1 MVKSYDRYEFEDC
14 FGIVNSRSSNCIFF
28 NTNHILTG
36 HDEEVSLWNIQE
48 KEIKKKMTIPFVPPY
63 YFFTYHVTYMCLSEK
78 NKNILA
84 VGYMNGSIRLFDIFQ
99 NKILS
104 TFSGHTSAICK
115 LKFNKGNYLCSCSKD
130 TNIILWDIVNDK
142 GMYKLEGHTNAVNDI
157 EFLEI
162 ENSDVDNFIN
172 NNLLVSASKD
182 GLIKLWDLNIQMCV
196 QTIVDCE
203 DEINCLVV
211 NETNTRL
218 IVACNNTLR
227 IYKIDLFSNIKDKF
241 TNSKIY
247 ISFLSVIKRS
257 NNCKIVN
264 MKICLL
270 VEDNR
275 GQKPEDIQLL
285 MSQNEES
292 IDDLINNEQTNG
304 NNENSKD
311 IEQEKKINI
320 LNNSLDNTNRIC
332 NRTSYSI
339 NGDNNGILIC
349 CSNLKKIEIYKINSI
364 QNQKKSEKKKKKRYI
379 AKLKKKKNDIINE
392 QTKIL
397 KFKGKTSIDYI
408 NITQK
413 LNQIEYEL
421 SIHNKY
427 DIHTVKDEIKYV
439 FHYTCKYKLQNID
452 IYKKRKTDTCAY
464 LLVSYTTNSLNVFQI
479 NLFDILNNQDMF
491 ILKKDE
497 SQQGINSLSMANQTG
512 EEKEDENDEEKED
525 ENDEEKEDENDE
537 EKEDENDEDE
547 NDDDENDEDENGE
560 KNELTEKIVEKVIY
574 DYSKC
579 LKEICQ
585 INNGHSNSVDFI
597 NLSENNEYLIS
608 ICKKCVKIW
617 NLKNYQNII
626 TLKLEGCTSAIFCE
640 QDEYIIISNDVG
652 EIMLYEL
659 KNIELKYIFKVHANK
674 IITLC
679 QNPKQKMN
687 FLSVGM
693 ENYLKIFRLINENT
707 SNNIEG
713 KENDKSYLYNEKP
726 FMNNKDEDSSS
737 DDEKEKINSNKNTIR
752 FKEIDYYNLTD
763 KVSCA
768 MYSPNGQYICIGYL
782 NNLIEVLYS
791 DTLKLHL
798 TLYGHSLP
806 ITCMDISKDNKIL
819 ASSSSD
825 KFLFIWNLEYGSI
838 NKRLH
843 INCDV
848 LTKIKF
854 FNETNNLISISSD
867 GYIKMWD
874 AIKFQCICTIDGR
887 FGNLTSLIINLDD
900 NFFIT
905 SGSHKSIR
913 CWKRG
918 DDLIFLEEEKEK
930 ELNLEIEK
938 EATRNDLSYPSSI
951 EKNVILNKAT
961 IKTIEVIKSSEKLI
975 EYLDIV
981 EEEITLLETYYKN
994 LTEYQEAK
1002 IKNELPNFVE
1012 PPNKPN
1018 SRPELLNQ
1026 NPYEFI
1032 VKLMCNIKNN
1042 ILNEIL
1048 ISLPFAYAYK
1058 LLIYMKTY
1066 LMSFYFFQKIQEN
1079 YNKYLVCGSFNFH
1092 VEYVINIILSIINI
1106 YRNQF
1111 LFDTNFRFLLYELHQ
1126 LIIPNLKKNADI
1138 CTFNQTT
1145 LNFLSNAI
1153 DDDEI
1158 NDELNFDLNSKQKE
1172 DKFKHHKIEKQTQ

>member
-1 MVKSYDRYEFEDC
+1 NRGDECPYLHKEIHLNKSLANQSIKSRYTGENDVLAETILNRYKNNNKESPESYDRYEFEDC
-14 FGIVNSRSSNCIFF
+14 FGIVNSRS
-28 NTNHILTG
+28 
-36 HDEEVSLWNIQE
+36 HDEGVSLWNVQE
-48 KEIKKKMTIPFVPPY
+48 KEIKKKLTVPFVPPY

-162 ENSDVDNFIN
+162 ENNDVENFIN
-172 NNLLVSASKD
+172 NNLLVSVSKD
-182 GLIKLWDLNIQMCV
+182 GLIKVWDLNIQMCV

-211 NETNTRL
+211 NESNTRL

-247 ISFLSVIKRS
+247 ITFLSVIKRP

-270 VEDNR
+270 VEDES
-275 GQKPEDIQLL
+275 GLKPEDSSFLI
-285 MSQNEES
+285 SQNEEVLGNAIS
-292 IDDLINNEQTNG
+292 DDQING
-304 NNENSKD
+304 NNGHSTGVE
-311 IEQEKKINI
+311 EEKKINI
-320 LNNSLDNTNRIC
+320 LNNSLDNTNKIC

-339 NGDNNGILIC
+339 NGDNNGILVC

-364 QNQKKSEKKKKKRYI
+364 QNQKKSEKQRKKRYI
-379 AKLKKKKNDIINE
+379 KKLIRKKNNIINE
-392 QTKIL
+392 QAKIL

-408 NITQK
+408 NLSQR
-413 LNQIEYEL
+413 LNQIEHAL
-421 SIHNKY
+421 LIHNKY

-439 FHYTCKYKLQNID
+439 FYYTCKFKLQNID
-452 IYKKRKTDTCAY
+452 IYKKRKQDISVY
-464 LLVSYTTNSLNVFQI
+464 LLVSYATNCLDIFQI
-479 NLFDILNNQDMF
+479 NLFDILNNHDMF
-491 ILKKDE
+491 IVKTDEGQQIENEKDE
-497 SQQGINSLSMANQTG
+497 
-512 EEKEDENDEEKED
+512 ENEV
-525 ENDEEKEDENDE
+525 ENEQ
-537 EKEDENDEDE
+537 E
-547 NDDDENDEDENGE
+547 NDDDDENE
-560 KNELTEKIVEKVIY
+560 QDENERDEESEDDEEEEENEDSEVPKRVAQKVVEKIIY

-579 LKEICQ
+579 FKEICQ
-585 INNGHSNSVDFI
+585 INNGHNNSVDFI
-597 NLSENNEYLIS
+597 NLSENNELLIS
-608 ICKKCVKIW
+608 ICKKYVKIW
-617 NLKNYQNII
+617 NLKNYQNMI

-640 QDEYIIISNDVG
+640 HDEYIIISNDIG
-652 EIMLYEL
+652 EIMLYEI
-659 KNIELKYIFKVHANK
+659 KNIELKYTFKGHANK
-674 IITLC
+674 IITLY

-693 ENYLKIFRLINENT
+693 ENYLKIFRLTTEKDSKNE
-707 SNNIEG
+707 EE
-713 KENDKSYLYNEKP
+713 ENDKSFTSDE
-726 FMNNKDEDSSS
+726 DEDS
-737 DDEKEKINSNKNTIR
+737 DNDGEKEKMKLNKNTIR
-752 FKEIDYYNLTD
+752 FKEVDYYNLTD

-768 MYSPNGQYICIGYL
+768 I
-782 NNLIEVLYS
+782 
-791 DTLKLHL
+791 
-798 TLYGHSLP
+798 LP

-854 FNETNNLISISSD
+854 FNETNHLISISSD

-874 AIKFQCICTIDGR
+874 AIKFQCICTIDGK
-887 FGNLTSLIINLDD
+887 FGILTSLTISLDD
-900 NFFIT
+900 NFFIA

-913 CWKRG
+913 CWRRG
-918 DDLIFLEEEKEK
+918 DDLIFLEEERDK

-961 IKTIEVIKSSEKLI
+961 VKTIEAIKSSEKLI
-975 EYLDIV
+975 EYLDII

-1002 IKNELPNFVE
+1002 AKNELPDFVQ
-1012 PPNKPN
+1012 PPTKPT

-1032 VKLMCNIKNN
+1032 
-1042 ILNEIL
+1042 
-1048 ISLPFAYAYK
+1048 
-1058 LLIYMKTY
+1058 
-1066 LMSFYFFQKIQEN
+1066 
-1079 YNKYLVCGSFNFH
+1079 
-1092 VEYVINIILSIINI
+1092 
-1106 YRNQF
+1106 
-1111 LFDTNFRFLLYELHQ
+1111 
-1126 LIIPNLKKNADI
+1126 
-1138 CTFNQTT
+1138 
-1145 LNFLSNAI
+1145 
-1153 DDDEI
+1153 
-1158 NDELNFDLNSKQKE
+1158 
-1172 DKFKHHKIEKQTQ
+1172 

>member
-28 NTNHILTG
+28 NSSHILTG
-36 HDEEVSLWNIQE
+36 HDEGVSLWNVQE
-48 KEIKKKMTIPFVPPY
+48 KEIKKKLTVPFVPPY

-162 ENSDVDNFIN
+162 ENIDVENFIN
-172 NNLLVSASKD
+172 NNLLVSVSKD
-182 GLIKLWDLNIQMCV
+182 GLIKVWDLNIQMCV

-211 NETNTRL
+211 NESNTRL

-247 ISFLSVIKRS
+247 ITFLSVIKRP

-270 VEDNR
+270 VEDES
-275 GQKPEDIQLL
+275 GLKPEDSSFLIP
-285 MSQNEES
+285 QNEEVLGNTIS
-292 IDDLINNEQTNG
+292 DDQING
-304 NNENSKD
+304 NNEHSTGV
-311 IEQEKKINI
+311 EEEKKINI
-320 LNNSLDNTNRIC
+320 LNNSLDNTNKIC

-364 QNQKKSEKKKKKRYI
+364 QNQKKSEKQRKKRYI
-379 AKLKKKKNDIINE
+379 KKLIRKKNNIINE

-408 NITQK
+408 NLSQR
-413 LNQIEYEL
+413 LNQIEYAL
-421 SIHNKY
+421 LIHNKY

-439 FHYTCKYKLQNID
+439 FYYTCKFKLQNID
-452 IYKKRKTDTCAY
+452 IYKKRKQDTSVY
-464 LLVSYTTNSLNVFQI
+464 LLVSYATNCLDIFQI
-479 NLFDILNNQDMF
+479 NLFDILNNHDMF
-491 ILKKDE
+491 IVKTDE
-497 SQQGINSLSMANQTG
+497 GHQI
-512 EEKEDENDEEKED
+512 EDEKGE
-525 ENDEEKEDENDE
+525 
-537 EKEDENDEDE
+537 EDENDEDVQE
-547 NDDDENDEDENGE
+547 NENDEDENEQDEESEDEEEDGE
-560 KNELTEKIVEKVIY
+560 EGKEEDEVPKQAAPKVVEKIIY

-579 LKEICQ
+579 FKEICQ
-585 INNGHSNSVDFI
+585 INNGHNNSVDFI
-597 NLSENNEYLIS
+597 NLSENNELLIS
-608 ICKKCVKIW
+608 ICKKYVKIW
-617 NLKNYQNII
+617 NLKNYQNMI

-640 QDEYIIISNDVG
+640 HDEYIIISNDIG

-659 KNIELKYIFKVHANK
+659 KNIELKYTFKGHANK
-674 IITLC
+674 IITLY
-679 QNPKQKMN
+679 QNPKQTMN

-693 ENYLKIFRLINENT
+693 ENYLKIFRLITEKSSKNE
-707 SNNIEG
+707 EE
-713 KENDKSYLYNEKP
+713 ENDKSSTSDEE
-726 FMNNKDEDSSS
+726 EDSYN
-737 DDEKEKINSNKNTIR
+737 DEEKEKMKLNKNTIR
-752 FKEIDYYNLTD
+752 FKEVDYYNLTD

-854 FNETNNLISISSD
+854 FNETNHLISISSD

-874 AIKFQCICTIDGR
+874 AIKFQCICTIDGK
-887 FGNLTSLIINLDD
+887 FGILTSLTISLDD
-900 NFFIT
+900 NFFIA

-918 DDLIFLEEEKEK
+918 DDLIFLEEEREK

-961 IKTIEVIKSSEKLI
+961 VKTIEAIKSSEKLI
-975 EYLDIV
+975 EYLDII

-1002 IKNELPNFVE
+1002 AKNELPDFVQ
-1012 PPNKPN
+1012 PPTKPT

-1032 VKLMCNIKNN
+1032 VKIMCNIKNN

-1048 ISLPFAYAYK
+1048 ISLPFFYAYK

-1066 LMSFYFFQKIQEN
+1066 LMSFYFFQRIQEN
-1079 YNKYLVCGSFNFH
+1079 HNKYLACGSFNFH

-1126 LIIPNLKKNADI
+1126 LIIPNLKNNADI

-1145 LNFLSNAI
+1145 LNFLANAI

-1158 NDELNFDLNSKQKE
+1158 NGELSFNLKGEQKE
-1172 DKFKHHKIEKQTQ
+1172 DELIHSAVEEAAQ

>member
-28 NTNHILTG
+28 NSNHILTG
-36 HDEEVSLWNIQE
+36 HDEGVSLWNVQE
-48 KEIKKKMTIPFVPPY
+48 KEIKKKLTVPFVPPY

-162 ENSDVDNFIN
+162 ENNDVENFIN
-172 NNLLVSASKD
+172 NNLLVSVSKD
-182 GLIKLWDLNIQMCV
+182 GLIKVWDLNIQMCV

-211 NETNTRL
+211 NESNTRL

-247 ISFLSVIKRS
+247 ITFLSVIKRP
-257 NNCKIVN
+257 NHCKIVN

-270 VEDNR
+270 VEDESGLR
-275 GQKPEDIQLL
+275 PEDSSFLIP
-285 MSQNEES
+285 QNGEVLGNAIS
-292 IDDLINNEQTNG
+292 GDPING
-304 NNENSKD
+304 INENSTG
-311 IEQEKKINI
+311 IEEDKKINV
-320 LNNSLDNTNRIC
+320 LNNSLDNTNKIC

-364 QNQKKSEKKKKKRYI
+364 QNQKKSEKQRKKRYI
-379 AKLKKKKNDIINE
+379 KKLIRKKNNIINE
-392 QTKIL
+392 QEKIL

-408 NITQK
+408 NLSQR
-413 LNQIEYEL
+413 LNQIEYAL
-421 SIHNKY
+421 LIHNKY
-427 DIHTVKDEIKYV
+427 DIHTVKDEIKYI
-439 FHYTCKYKLQNID
+439 FYYTCKFKLQNID
-452 IYKKRKTDTCAY
+452 IYKKRKQDTSVH
-464 LLVSYTTNSLNVFQI
+464 LLVSYATNCLDIFQI
-479 NLFDILNNQDMF
+479 NLFDILNNHDMF
-491 ILKKDE
+491 IVKTDE
-497 SQQGINSLSMANQTG
+497 EQQIEEERG
-512 EEKEDENDEEKED
+512 EEDVQENED
-525 ENDEEKEDENDE
+525 
-537 EKEDENDEDE
+537 DEDE
-547 NDDDENDEDENGE
+547 NEQDEESEDEEEDSEVGE
-560 KNELTEKIVEKVIY
+560 EEDEVPKQATPKVVEKIIY

-579 LKEICQ
+579 FKEICQ
-585 INNGHSNSVDFI
+585 INNGHNNSVDFI
-597 NLSENNEYLIS
+597 NLSENNELLIS
-608 ICKKCVKIW
+608 ICKKYVKIW
-617 NLKNYQNII
+617 NLKNYQNMI

-640 QDEYIIISNDVG
+640 HDEYIIISNDLG

-659 KNIELKYIFKVHANK
+659 KNIELKYTFKGHANK
-674 IITLC
+674 IITLY
-679 QNPKQKMN
+679 QNPKQKTN

-693 ENYLKIFRLINENT
+693 ENYLKIFRLTTDKASTNE
-707 SNNIEG
+707 EE
-713 KENDKSYLYNEKP
+713 ENDKSSASGEDEEEEKVRL
-726 FMNNKDEDSSS
+726 NKS
-737 DDEKEKINSNKNTIR
+737 TIR
-752 FKEIDYYNLTD
+752 FKEVDYYNLTD

-854 FNETNNLISISSD
+854 FNETNHLISISSD

-874 AIKFQCICTIDGR
+874 AIKFQCICTIDGK
-887 FGNLTSLIINLDD
+887 FGILTSLTISFDD
-900 NFFIT
+900 NFFIA

-913 CWKRG
+913 CWRRG
-918 DDLIFLEEEKEK
+918 DDLIFLEEEREK

-938 EATRNDLSYPSSI
+938 EATRNDLSYPSSV

-961 IKTIEVIKSSEKLI
+961 VKTIEAIKSSEKLI
-975 EYLDIV
+975 EYLDII

-1002 IKNELPNFVE
+1002 AKNELPDFVQ
-1012 PPNKPN
+1012 PPTKPT

-1032 VKLMCNIKNN
+1032 VKIMCNIKNN

-1048 ISLPFAYAYK
+1048 ISLPFSYAYK

-1079 YNKYLVCGSFNFH
+1079 YNKYLACGSFNFH

-1126 LIIPNLKKNADI
+1126 LIIPNLKNNADI

-1145 LNFLSNAI
+1145 LNFLVNAM

-1158 NDELNFDLNSKQKE
+1158 GGDLSFNLKGEQKE
-1172 DKFKHHKIEKQTQ
+1172 DEFKHGQVEETAQ

>member
-28 NTNHILTG
+28 NSSHILTG
-36 HDEEVSLWNIQE
+36 HDEGVSLWNVQE
-48 KEIKKKMTIPFVPPY
+48 KEIKKKLIVPFVPPY

-130 TNIILWDIVNDK
+130 TSIILWDIVNDK

-162 ENSDVDNFIN
+162 ENNDVENFIN
-172 NNLLVSASKD
+172 NNLLVSVSKD
-182 GLIKLWDLNIQMCV
+182 GLIKVWDLNIQMCV

-211 NETNTRL
+211 NESNTRL

-247 ISFLSVIKRS
+247 ITFLSVIKRP
-257 NNCKIVN
+257 NNCKVVN

-270 VEDNR
+270 VEDESGLR
-275 GQKPEDIQLL
+275 PEDSSFLIP
-285 MSQNEES
+285 QNGEVLGNAIS
-292 IDDLINNEQTNG
+292 GDQING
-304 NNENSKD
+304 INENSTGVEED
-311 IEQEKKINI
+311 KKINV
-320 LNNSLDNTNRIC
+320 LNNSLDNTNKIC

-364 QNQKKSEKKKKKRYI
+364 QNQKKSEKQRKKRYI
-379 AKLKKKKNDIINE
+379 KKLIRKKNNIINE
-392 QTKIL
+392 QAKIL

-408 NITQK
+408 NLSQR
-413 LNQIEYEL
+413 LNQIEYAL
-421 SIHNKY
+421 LIHNKY
-427 DIHTVKDEIKYV
+427 DIHTVKDEIKYI
-439 FHYTCKYKLQNID
+439 FYYTCKFKLQNID
-452 IYKKRKTDTCAY
+452 IYKKRKQDTSVH
-464 LLVSYTTNSLNVFQI
+464 LLVSYATNCLDIFQI
-479 NLFDILNNQDMF
+479 NLFDILNNHDMF
-491 ILKKDE
+491 IVK
-497 SQQGINSLSMANQTG
+497 T
-512 EEKEDENDEEKED
+512 DEEQQIE
-525 ENDEEKEDENDE
+525 EERDEEDVQ
-537 EKEDENDEDE
+537 E
-547 NDDDENDEDENGE
+547 NDDDEDENENEQDEDSEDEEEDDEEGE
-560 KNELTEKIVEKVIY
+560 GEDEVPKQAAAKVVEKIIY

-579 LKEICQ
+579 FKEICQ
-585 INNGHSNSVDFI
+585 INNGHNNSVDFI
-597 NLSENNEYLIS
+597 NLSENNELLIS
-608 ICKKCVKIW
+608 ICKKYVKIW
-617 NLKNYQNII
+617 NLKNYQNMI

-640 QDEYIIISNDVG
+640 HDEYIIISNDIG

-659 KNIELKYIFKVHANK
+659 KNIELKYTFKGHANK
-674 IITLC
+674 IITLY
-679 QNPKQKMN
+679 QNPKQKTN

-693 ENYLKIFRLINENT
+693 ENYLKIFRLTTDKASTNE
-707 SNNIEG
+707 EE
-713 KENDKSYLYNEKP
+713 ENDQSSASGEDEEEEKVRLNKS
-726 FMNNKDEDSSS
+726 
-737 DDEKEKINSNKNTIR
+737 TIR
-752 FKEIDYYNLTD
+752 FKEVDYYNLTD

-854 FNETNNLISISSD
+854 FNETNHLISISSD

-874 AIKFQCICTIDGR
+874 AIKFQCICTIDGK
-887 FGNLTSLIINLDD
+887 FGILTSLTISFDD
-900 NFFIT
+900 NFFIA

-913 CWKRG
+913 CWRRG
-918 DDLIFLEEEKEK
+918 DDLIFLEEEREK

-938 EATRNDLSYPSSI
+938 EATRNDLSYPSSV

-961 IKTIEVIKSSEKLI
+961 VKTIEAIKSSEKLI
-975 EYLDIV
+975 EYLDII

-1002 IKNELPNFVE
+1002 AKNELPDFVQ
-1012 PPNKPN
+1012 PPTKPT

-1032 VKLMCNIKNN
+1032 VKIMCNIKNN

-1048 ISLPFAYAYK
+1048 ISLPFSYAYK

-1079 YNKYLVCGSFNFH
+1079 YNKYLACGSFNFH

-1126 LIIPNLKKNADI
+1126 LIIPNLKNNADI

-1145 LNFLSNAI
+1145 LNFLVNAM

-1158 NDELNFDLNSKQKE
+1158 GGDLSFNLKGEQKE
-1172 DKFKHHKIEKQTQ
+1172 DEFKHGQVEETAQ